1 MGQTKSK
8 AAVQS
13 LSEQISSI
21 ASSTVQSCVVTSE
34 QTQTHDTVNN
44 GWSFWTTVKLNQQT
58 DVSSTC
64 FSDTTKQIDLQNK
77 IISAITNASTA
88 EGVGLVSAFGA
99 SKSAAVTN
107 LTARIKNSIT
117 MSNIQRSYNSIK
129 QSQSA
134 KYTNNGVAM
143 FTSIELVQGA
153 KLFAAA
159 TLKEMDTAGIFND
172 IGNYVDQQSSAK
184 TSSPLDVFSGLFDSV
199 YSILFLIF
207 IILAIVGGGV
217 ALYLFSGD
225 ISDDAATAA
234 TSTIATDE

>member
-8 AAVQS
+8 AAVKS

-34 QTQTHDTVNN
+34 QTQSQETVNN
-44 GWSFWTTVKLNQQT
+44 GWSFWTTVKLDQQT

-64 FSDTTKQIDLQNK
+64 FSDTSKQIDLQNK

-88 EGVGLVSAFGA
+88 EGVGVVSAFGA
-99 SKSAAVTN
+99 SKSTAVTN
-107 LTARIKNSIT
+107 LTAKIQSSVT

-134 KYTNNGVAM
+134 KYTNNGVAL
-143 FTSIELVQGA
+143 FTNIELVQGA

-207 IILAIVGGGV
+207 IILALCGGGV
-217 ALYLFSGD
+217 ALFMFMGDDSGD
-225 ISDDAATAA
+225 DGSAAGV
-234 TSTIATDE
+234 SMFTDE